1 MPNKYL
7 QSGGNILGTLIDV
20 LKFILN
26 LVVKLF
32 WWIIFPI
39 LKWIGKIMPKKGIEG
54 FDYIDY
60 KNWQFGE
67 LWVFMYYCAKSVIY
81 LILFCFGGP
90 VVIFIGVIYL
100 YYQLGKKLN
109 IRTDNLDISI
119 DNKNKNSN
127 KTNTK

>member
-7 QSGGNILGTLIDV
+7 QSGGFLGTLIDS
-20 LKFILN
+20 LKYVLN

-39 LKWIGKIMPKKGIEG
+39 LKWIGQIWPKHGFKDREILDY
-54 FDYIDY
+54 FDYT
-60 KNWQFGE
+60 NWNFGE

-90 VVIFIGVIYL
+90 VVIFIGIIYL

-127 KTNTK
+127 NSK